1 MTSKYKKIGWQK
13 YEDYIEKQLTSPILH
28 TIIQNVAMHHM
39 NNERLED
46 EEDDD
51 EEDDFISPI
60 ENEENKQLFNP
71 SMMLPLT
78 SKLIDDVALL
88 STFDCWIG
96 HTNFDITNN
105 IKSILDT
112 VPGVEILKILSRYRF
127 FVGIG
132 HMFDFADVRKDID
145 KAIIGDLDD

>member
-1 MTSKYKKIGWQK
+1 MTNKYKKIGWQK

-28 TIIQNVAMHHM
+28 TIIQNVAMQHM
-39 NNERLED
+39 GHED
-46 EEDDD
+46 LDDDDDD
-51 EEDDFISPI
+51 EDDDFIS
-60 ENEENKQLFNP
+60 ESADEDNKNMMHP
-71 SMMLPLT
+71 AMMLPLT
-78 SKLIDDVALL
+78 SKLMDDVALL

-105 IKSILDT
+105 IKSILDS

-132 HMFDFADVRKDID
+132 HMFDFANVRKDIE
-145 KAIIGDLDD
+145 KAIIGDLDE